1 MKMDSARLDCLKAL
15 DEFIEMTERGMRSP
29 VELPWDGEPEY
40 DIWMWALHVL
50 RREIAMG
57 ECNKQHDSTPLSII
71 ESFKDEMIFYSTHYN
86 KDFQYA
92 YNAVDAFSRALS
104 IC

>member
-15 DEFIEMTERGMRSP
+15 DEFIEITERGMRSP

-57 ECNKQHDSTPLSII
+57 ECNHIHDSTPLSII
-71 ESFKDEMIFYSTHYN
+71 EAFKDEMSLYAINYN
-86 KDFQYA
+86 PDFKYA